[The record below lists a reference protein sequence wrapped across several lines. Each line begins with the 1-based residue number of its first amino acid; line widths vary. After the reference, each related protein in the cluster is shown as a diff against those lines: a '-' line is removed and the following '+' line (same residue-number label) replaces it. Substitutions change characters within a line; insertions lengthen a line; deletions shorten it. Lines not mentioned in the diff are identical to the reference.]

1 LNVLHVRARR
11 PPIDHH
17 QQQHHFVS
25 IWGDPQPHSK
35 ERGSIDVKKKKMKGG
50 QRVLLEMHDLLSGV
64 AVVLLLGALALGA
77 LPSFWFLARLHA
89 GRPASHQALLTGP
102 LSLPLQ
108 LYQPKEERSLCC
120 AELCCVLWP
129 RPLVSYLYT
138 VMGRS
143 EATPPDSR
151 PASRRMLDTAILRR
165 ADPFPLSCKSLSA
178 PARRQLHFFTDSPLV
193 VYGMFLAILSSG
205 S

>member
-1 LNVLHVRARR
+1 
-11 PPIDHH
+11 
-17 QQQHHFVS
+17 
-25 IWGDPQPHSK
+25 
-35 ERGSIDVKKKKMKGG
+35 MKGG

-120 AELCCVLWP
+120 AELYCVLWP
-129 RPLVSYLYT
+129 RPLGSYLYT
-138 VMGRS
+138 VMSRS
-143 EATPPDSR
+143 KATPP
-151 PASRRMLDTAILRR
+151 DTAILRR
-165 ADPFPLSCKSLSA
+165 ADPSPLSCS
-178 PARRQLHFFTDSPLV
+178 PAVTLFHADSPLV
-193 VYGMFLAILSSG
+193 VYGLFLAILSSG

>member
-1 LNVLHVRARR
+1 MRGELTPRDTQSVEGCGGCTSSGGAGSR
-11 PPIDHH
+11 
-17 QQQHHFVS
+17 S
-25 IWGDPQPHSK
+25 SPQ
-35 ERGSIDVKKKKMKGG
+35 
-50 QRVLLEMHDLLSGV
+50 
-64 AVVLLLGALALGA
+64 LLLVPCSA
-77 LPSFWFLARLHA
+77 SC
-89 GRPASHQALLTGP
+89 RPAGEPSTLLTGP
-102 LSLPLQ
+102 LSLPRSLALQ